1 MGAMLNHCV
10 FFWARDNLSASDR
23 HDFEQGLRSLLAI
36 PYVEEGSV
44 GVPAAVTERPSV
56 DRSYAFALQL
66 KFDDVA
72 AHDAY
77 QIDPVHK
84 AFHERCV
91 KYWSKRA
98 PRSRSAV
105 AWMWGRAAY
114 MTCRAL
120 AGSFPPLLVFR

>member
-1 MGAMLNHCV
+1 MLNHCV
-10 FFWARDNLSASDR
+10 FFWAKDNLSASDR

-36 PYVEEGSV
+36 PYVDDGNI

-56 DRSYAFALQL
+56 DRSYTFALQL
-66 KFDDVA
+66 KFADIA

-91 KYWSKRA
+91 RYWSK
-98 PRSRSAV
+98 AV
-105 AWMWGRAAY
+105 VY
-114 MTCRAL
+114 D
-120 AGSFPPLLVFR
+120 FVDPDLVDRL